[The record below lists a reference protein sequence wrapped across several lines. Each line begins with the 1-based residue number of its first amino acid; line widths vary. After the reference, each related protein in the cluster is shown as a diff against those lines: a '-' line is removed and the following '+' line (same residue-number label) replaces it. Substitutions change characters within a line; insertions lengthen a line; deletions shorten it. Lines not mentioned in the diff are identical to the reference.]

1 MSHEVAD
8 PGDDVACFQL
18 SAADAVWWASVFKTL
33 GDPVRLQLLVHL
45 AALGGAEVAAHDI
58 CDVGVAQSTVSH
70 HLKRLRDMGLVENRR
85 EGRIVYYRMGAG
97 VRSALMQIL
106 HQRDSAD
113 APMIS
118 SIPEAQNS
126 GPLSP

>member
-45 AALGGAEVAAHDI
+45 AALGERKSPRTTSATSEW
-58 CDVGVAQSTVSH
+58 
-70 HLKRLRDMGLVENRR
+70 
-85 EGRIVYYRMGAG
+85 
-97 VRSALMQIL
+97 RS
-106 HQRDSAD
+106 
-113 APMIS
+113 P
-118 SIPEAQNS
+118 P
-126 GPLSP
+126 